1 MIVTKIKK
9 QCTTMSKLL
18 LEKLELKQ
26 LKQSWKLDQDQL
38 CILAEKQEYLS
49 KYESDLCEICF
60 PQTHPSVVTL
70 NASKRISGLWRS
82 CNPLCYTAIV
92 LYKLKTF
99 PSISQIMTVKRPH
112 EPSIDIW
119 PLSST
124 SVSWEVAKKS
134 N

>member
-1 MIVTKIKK
+1 
-9 QCTTMSKLL
+9 MSKLL

-49 KYESDLCEICF
+49 KYESDLCEIFF

-70 NASKRISGLWRS
+70 NANKRVYGLWRS

-99 PSISQIMTVKRPH
+99 PSISGLARLWQLRDLMNQALIYDHYPAHQLVER
-112 EPSIDIW
+112 
-119 PLSST
+119 
-124 SVSWEVAKKS
+124 
-134 N
+134 